1 MLVDSHCHLNMLDL
15 SEFDGKLE
23 NVIEAAKNAGV
34 EHFLCVAVQLDD
46 HKTLREIA
54 EKYNNVNIS
63 VGMHPNESP
72 GEGLDVAHLF
82 EFATHPKVVAIGETG
97 LDYFRSQGDISWQ
110 QDRFREHIYAAKQLK
125 KPLII
130 HTREAKKDTIQIMQ
144 EEHADEIG
152 GVMHCF
158 TEDWEMA
165 KQALDLNFYISFSG
179 IVTFKT
185 AQILQEVAQKV
196 PLDRMLVET
205 DCPYL
210 APIPHRGKM
219 NQPAY
224 VKYVAEFIA
233 QLRNTSFE
241 EIAEKTTENYFRLF
255 GSQTN

>member
-15 SEFDGKLE
+15 SEFNGNLDAVMQL
-23 NVIEAAKNAGV
+23 AKEAGV
-34 EHFLCVAVQLDD
+34 EHFLCVSVSLEDYHPLTA
-46 HKTLREIA
+46 IA
-54 EKYNNVNIS
+54 EKYNNVRIS
-63 VGMHPNESP
+63 VGVHPNESA
-72 GEGLDVAHLF
+72 GEKIDIDRLF
-82 EFATHPKVVAIGETG
+82 EYAKHPKVVAIGETG
-97 LDYFRSQGDISWQ
+97 LDYFRSQGDLNWQ
-110 QDRFREHIYAAKQLK
+110 QERFCAHINAAKQLE

-130 HTREAKKDTIQIMQ
+130 HTRDAKKDTIALMKA
-144 EEHADEIG
+144 EGAHEAG

-185 AQILQEVAQKV
+185 ADILREVAQKM
-196 PLDRMLVET
+196 PLDRMLIET

-224 VKYVAEFIA
+224 VKYVAECIA
-233 QLRNTSFE
+233 NLRNTTVE
-241 EIAEKTTENYFRLF
+241 NIAQQTTENYFRLF
-255 GSQTN
+255 AAHV